1 MVTYRGH
8 RYAISAP
15 APCTS
20 RFGGHRGSWR
30 RSNGECSCDGQ
41 QGHRADGRVGGWRD
55 PVLLAGVD
63 RDERL
68 CDARGYLQAFSSGGG
83 ALLEGVGRR
92 ADAALD
98 LFHPSWA
105 RDPRQQ
111 RDATSRVT
119 CVARLH
125 PDRTRECRQAI
136 CARQRRG
143 TEQHESCSDRWTSR
157 PRCER
162 SDTSSATASPQTGT
176 GLRRGGFRRALLP
189 VPRNTVIC
197 LVSARPTAVFSLA
210 SPLDAWVGGPS
221 PLGGGSPESPASHS
235 VHATS
240 SVAMALSFA
249 AMRATSTSSKV
260 WPVPSSTAV
269 GAGCAA
275 GRKASAPFDRQRST
289 TAGVLGENPMPG
301 LALAAP

>member
-41 QGHRADGRVGGWRD
+41 QGHPAHDRVGGWRD

-98 LFHPSWA
+98 RFHPSWA

-111 RDATSRVT
+111 RDATSRPAYNALEHNVT
-119 CVARLH
+119 CPQTKPFETADVLAFLPYLAKHGLTRANGALPLPLLPLRRKLAAWQEPSTRSWSKPRNPILDGASRSPMALSPGSILWSSQPARSH
-125 PDRTRECRQAI
+125 GRFVTA
-136 CARQRRG
+136 
-143 TEQHESCSDRWTSR
+143 T
-157 PRCER
+157 
-162 SDTSSATASPQTGT
+162 TASP
-176 GLRRGGFRRALLP
+176 
-189 VPRNTVIC
+189 
-197 LVSARPTAVFSLA
+197 
-210 SPLDAWVGGPS
+210 PS
-221 PLGGGSPESPASHS
+221 
-235 VHATS
+235 
-240 SVAMALSFA
+240 
-249 AMRATSTSSKV
+249 
-260 WPVPSSTAV
+260 
-269 GAGCAA
+269 
-275 GRKASAPFDRQRST
+275 
-289 TAGVLGENPMPG
+289 
-301 LALAAP
+301 